1 MTVDELIKLWRE
13 YRNVRFYQDKPCS
26 FDDFINWLERRDK

>member
-13 YRNVRFYQDKPCS
+13 YREDDHIVS

>member
-13 YRNVRFYQDKPCS
+13 YREDNPIVS
-26 FDDFINWLERRDK
+26 FDDFINWLERRGR

>member
-13 YRNVRFYQDKPCS
+13 YRACHNEDMLS
-26 FDDFINWLERRDK
+26 FDGFIDWLERMQK